1 MIFSN
6 CVHRLYT
13 GGKYN
18 VSYRRAKGAQYM
30 NETWENNNIEAN
42 AVQTEAPEVIKEEKT
57 ERETV
62 QAEETVA
69 VAETEGITATEPQHE
84 ELQAQPEIPSQNLQY
99 QNVNQPYYGQ
109 APQEGYG
116 NPAYQQNPQQG
127 YPYGAP
133 VYPYNNPAYRNPY
146 YNPAYQQMNPIYQQM
161 PPVYQKQPKQKKKP
175 GKFAKFLGVA
185 AAALL
190 FGVIAGGSFLGVNC
204 LYNYLNPQED
214 VREQIII
221 GTDGNRADVL
231 EGNDKIQSS
240 TVIESQYIQG
250 TSVSD
255 IAEEAMPSTV
265 AINCTFTTDSWFGR
279 YETPGSGSGII
290 VGKNEKELLIVTN
303 NHVIDGANTIKVIL
317 IDETETEAVVKGT
330 AASTDLAVIA
340 VPLESLTEETL
351 GAIKVAK
358 LGNSDDIKVGEMVVA
373 IGNALGYGQSV
384 TVGYISAKDR
394 EVTVDNTKMTLLQTD
409 AAINP
414 GNSGGALL
422 NLEGEVIGINS
433 VKYADEDVEGMC
445 FAIPVSRVEDIIQN
459 LMNSLS
465 DEEKGYLGVGV
476 NDVTEAIAEYYNW
489 PVGVYV
495 VNFSEDSAAEEA
507 GIKIGDIITGVN
519 GIVVETANELIE
531 RVTTNPYGTTVTITL
546 QRNIDGEYQELEFE
560 VVLRQSAEFKNMEN

>member
-1 MIFSN
+1 
-6 CVHRLYT
+6 
-13 GGKYN
+13 
-18 VSYRRAKGAQYM
+18 M
-30 NETWENNNIEAN
+30 NETWENNNIEPET
-42 AVQTEAPEVIKEEKT
+42 VQEEATVMTEEVPKGLED
-57 ERETV
+57 V
-62 QAEETVA
+62 QAEEIR
-69 VAETEGITATEPQHE
+69 AEEVKTNEVMTNEVKTNEVRTEEPQV
-84 ELQAQPEIPSQNLQY
+84 QSVAQEQELQY
-99 QNVNQPYYGQ
+99 QNANQPYYGQ
-109 APQEGYG
+109 MPPNGYANPGYQQAPV
-116 NPAYQQNPQQG
+116 YQQNQQAG

-133 VYPYNNPAYRNPY
+133 AYPYNNPAYRNPY
-146 YNPAYQQMNPIYQQM
+146 YNPAYQQMNPAYQQM
-161 PPVYQKQPKQKKKP
+161 PQASQKPPKQKRKP
-175 GKFAKFLGVA
+175 GKLLKFLGVA

-190 FGVIAGGSFLGVNC
+190 FGVVAGGSFLGVNYI
-204 LYNYLNPQED
+204 YNYLNPQEE
-214 VREQIII
+214 VRDQIII
-221 GTDGNRADVL
+221 SAEPERNGVL
-231 EGNDKIQSS
+231 AEKDKIQSS
-240 TVIESQYIQG
+240 TVIESEYIQG

-265 AINCTFTTDSWFGR
+265 AITCTFTTDSWFGR

-290 VGKNEKELLIVTN
+290 IGKNEKELLIVTN
-303 NHVIDGANTIKVIL
+303 NHVVDGANTIKVML
-317 IDETETEAVVKGT
+317 IDDTEADAVVKGT

-340 VPLESLTEETL
+340 VPLDSLTEETL
-351 GAIKVAK
+351 GAIKIAK

-394 EVTVDNTKMTLLQTD
+394 EVTVDNAKMTLLQTD

-445 FAIPVSRVEDIIQN
+445 FAIPVSRVEDIITN

-465 DEEKGYLGVGV
+465 EEEKGYLGVGV

-531 RVTTNPYGTTVTITL
+531 RVTTNRYGTAVTITL

-560 VVLRQSAEFKNMEN
+560 VVLRQSAEFKNTEK

>member
-1 MIFSN
+1 
-6 CVHRLYT
+6 
-13 GGKYN
+13 
-18 VSYRRAKGAQYM
+18 M
-30 NETWENNNIEAN
+30 NETWENNNIEPET
-42 AVQTEAPEVIKEEKT
+42 VQEEATVMTEEVPKGLED
-57 ERETV
+57 V
-62 QAEETVA
+62 QAEEIR
-69 VAETEGITATEPQHE
+69 AEEVRTNEVRTEEPQV
-84 ELQAQPEIPSQNLQY
+84 QSVAQEQELQY
-99 QNVNQPYYGQ
+99 QSANQPYYGQ
-109 APQEGYG
+109 MPPNGYANPVYQQAPV
-116 NPAYQQNPQQG
+116 YQQNQQAG

-133 VYPYNNPAYRNPY
+133 AYPYNNPAYRNPY
-146 YNPAYQQMNPIYQQM
+146 YNPAYQQMNPAYQQM
-161 PPVYQKQPKQKKKP
+161 LQASQKPPKQKRKP
-175 GKFAKFLGVA
+175 GKLLKFLGVA

-190 FGVIAGGSFLGVNC
+190 FGVVAGGSFLGVNYI
-204 LYNYLNPQED
+204 YNYLNPQEE
-214 VREQIII
+214 VRDQIII
-221 GTDGNRADVL
+221 SAEPDRNGVL
-231 EGNDKIQSS
+231 AEKDKIQSS
-240 TVIESQYIQG
+240 TVIESEYIQG

-265 AINCTFTTDSWFGR
+265 AITCTFTTDSWFGR

-290 VGKNEKELLIVTN
+290 IGKNEKELLIVTN
-303 NHVIDGANTIKVIL
+303 NHVVDGANTIKVML
-317 IDETETEAVVKGT
+317 IDDTEADAVVKGT

-340 VPLESLTEETL
+340 VPLDSLTEETL
-351 GAIKVAK
+351 GAIKIAK

-394 EVTVDNTKMTLLQTD
+394 EVTVDNAKMTLLQTD

-445 FAIPVSRVEDIIQN
+445 FAIPVSRVEDIITN

-465 DEEKGYLGVGV
+465 EEEKGYLGIGV

-489 PVGVYV
+489 PIGVYV

-531 RVTTNPYGTTVTITL
+531 RVTTNRYGTAVTITL

-560 VVLRQSAEFKNMEN
+560 VVLRQSAEFKNTEK